1 MGFSGCAEDFKIL
14 DFSLRLFVVPFNVAS
29 IWIAVGSHQ
38 NNSDYGK
45 LDFSNFIG
53 FKYMVCISAVSAGY
67 ALFVA
72 LSSLY
77 LRCLLTKAWI
87 LFVTDQVLAYL
98 MVTSM
103 AALGEFLYL
112 AYNGD
117 QKVSWSRACDSYGTF
132 CSRLKLA
139 LATHAIAVCC
149 FLGLAVISGYRV
161 FRRFEPPLIPSKEC
175 EKQRS

>member
-1 MGFSGCAEDFKIL
+1 MGFHGCAEDFKIL

-38 NNSDYGK
+38 NDSDYRN
-45 LDFSNFIG
+45 LEFSNFIG
-53 FKYMVCISAVSAGY
+53 FK
-67 ALFVA
+67 
-72 LSSLY
+72 
-77 LRCLLTKAWI
+77 
-87 LFVTDQVLAYL
+87 VLAYL

-139 LATHAIAVCC
+139 LATHAMAVCC
-149 FLGLAVISGYRV
+149 FLALAVISGYRV

-175 EKQRS
+175 EQQRS